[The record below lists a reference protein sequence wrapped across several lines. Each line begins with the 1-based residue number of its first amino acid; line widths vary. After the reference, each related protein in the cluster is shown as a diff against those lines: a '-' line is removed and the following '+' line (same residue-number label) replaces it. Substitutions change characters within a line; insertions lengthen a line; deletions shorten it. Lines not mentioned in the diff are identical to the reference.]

1 VVAHEARDEQLA
13 AQVVAARGRQRVV
26 QQHGVA
32 DRLVD
37 DAVEDVREDFAL
49 GGGSAS

>member
-1 VVAHEARDEQLA
+1 VVAHKAGDEQLA
-13 AQVVAARGRQRVV
+13 PQLVAPRRRQRVV

-32 DRLVD
+32 HGLVD

-49 GGGSAS
+49 LVGCL